1 MMKLK
6 KKMEKNDNDDD
17 RRKKKITIGEF
28 LIQLKRIQ
36 HAKAIEGEEE
46 ELNRLQLIEN
56 YLNEKGLSVYLDHNY
71 FQNIM
76 MMLQINVIL
85 INFNNERSK

>member
-1 MMKLK
+1 MM
-6 KKMEKNDNDDD
+6 MIEG
-17 RRKKKITIGEF
+17 KKITIGEF
-28 LIQLKRIQ
+28 LKQLERIQ

-56 YLNEKGLSVYLDHNY
+56 YLNEKGLSLYLDHNY

-76 MMLQINVIL
+76 VGTGIITAWSGFEGL
-85 INFNNERSK
+85 FNATFFENNTKCFFK